1 MTTIYVL
8 LAATAIG
15 QGMGGAG
22 GMAACPPG
30 MSGMSASG
38 MGTSASAGMGTSGMT
53 GMGTSGM
60 GMGMNGGSSWG
71 QIAQQQQQQQQIQQL
86 QQQQLMLMQQQMEQ
100 QQSQAATS
108 AATSGTTS
116 TVATTTRPAEILS
129 ASAQSK
135 LKLSAKQRRRLAE
148 MQKKVDSLLDEM
160 LTPDQREQVAV
171 MAAGKSS
178 GAAAFAAA
186 VPE

>member
-15 QGMGGAG
+15 QGMGP
-22 GMAACPPG
+22 CPPG
-30 MSGMSASG
+30 MSGMSASSMGTSGMTSMGTSG
-38 MGTSASAGMGTSGMT
+38 MGTSGMGTSGMT
-53 GMGTSGM
+53 GMG
-60 GMGMNGGSSWG
+60 MGMNSGGSWG
-71 QIAQQQQQQQQIQQL
+71 QIAQQQQLQQL
-86 QQQQLMLMQQQMEQ
+86 QQQQLMLMQQQLEQ
-100 QQSQAATS
+100 QQSQAAAS
-108 AATSGTTS
+108 AAATSGTTA

-129 ASAQSK
+129 ASAQSQ

-148 MQKKVDSLLDEM
+148 MQKKVDNLLDEM
-160 LTPDQREQVAV
+160 LTIDQKEQVAT

-178 GAAAFAAA
+178 RAAAIAAA